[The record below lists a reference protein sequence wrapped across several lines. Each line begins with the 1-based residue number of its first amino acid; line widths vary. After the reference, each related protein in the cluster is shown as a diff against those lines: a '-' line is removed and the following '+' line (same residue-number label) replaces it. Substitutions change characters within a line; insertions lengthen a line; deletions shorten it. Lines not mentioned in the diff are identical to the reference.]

1 VGAISDAQSLRAT
14 ETQSMKWLTELR
26 CEVAMNHSFEFIVV
40 KRNRVQRSYRL
51 NTVQQAAR
59 GWRFELYSRTFIAR
73 SDRQTK
79 SQRCEALDGVPIVG
93 AAGKNIVAIVHPTT
107 NALWHRRMTERASL
121 FFAGARQSG
130 SAVPSS

>member
-1 VGAISDAQSLRAT
+1 MFLIFLASSAALRGAISDAQSLRAA

-59 GWRFELYSRTFIAR
+59 DWRFEFAPSNFRCAKR
-73 SDRQTK
+73 SADEVT
-79 SQRCEALDGVPIVG
+79 AL
-93 AAGKNIVAIVHPTT
+93 
-107 NALWHRRMTERASL
+107 
-121 FFAGARQSG
+121 
-130 SAVPSS
+130 